1 MKVGIGALAAS
12 GRPGVRQ
19 SGVHRYAVHLIDALA
34 RTLDPGDE
42 MVVYAGRSAVSLPAG
57 AAARIHAPGL
67 PTENPWLRIGWEH
80 ARPRSL
86 TRHDGIDLY
95 HGLAFSLPRGLRVPG
110 VVTLH
115 DLAFMRWLDQ
125 VPRRR
130 SAYLSW
136 AVRDAAARAGRIV
149 TVSETTKR
157 DAVDLLSVAPDRI
170 DVTPLGVDPSMRR
183 SSPEAVARFGLEEGL
198 DRPFVLAVGNLEP
211 RKNLPALI
219 EAFASIARQVPHDLV
234 LAGAEGWRNE
244 ALRAVLANPAIEGR
258 VRLEGFVPPERLP
271 LWYSACDIYAI
282 PSLYEGFGLPL
293 LEAMACGAPS
303 LASTR
308 GALPEVAGD
317 AALLVDPDPDSI
329 ASGLLHLIEDEALR
343 ERLAAGGPAH
353 AASFTWERTAALTL
367 ETYRKALA

>member
-1 MKVGIGALAAS
+1 MRIGIGALAAS

-19 SGVHRYAVHLIDALA
+19 SGVHRYAVHLVDALA
-34 RTLDPGDE
+34 QKLDPGDE
-42 MVVYAGRSAVSLPAG
+42 MVVYAGRSAVSLPEG
-57 AAARIHAPGL
+57 AAARVHAPGL

-80 ARPRSL
+80 AKLRSL
-86 TRHDGIDLY
+86 TQRDGIDLY

-115 DLAFMRWLDQ
+115 DLAFMRWPDH

-157 DAVDLLSVAPDRI
+157 DAVDFLAVAPHRV

-183 SSPEAVARFGLEEGL
+183 SSLEEIARFRAEEHL
-198 DRPFVLAVGNLEP
+198 DRPIVLAVGNLEP

-219 EAFASIARQVPHDLV
+219 EAFTSIARQVPHDLV

-244 ALRAVLANPAIEGR
+244 ALQAALANPAVEGR
-258 VRLEGFVPPERLP
+258 VRLQGFVPPDRLP

-303 LASTR
+303 LASTG
-308 GALPEVAGD
+308 GALPEVAGN

-329 ASGLLHLIEDEALR
+329 ASGLLRLIEDEALR